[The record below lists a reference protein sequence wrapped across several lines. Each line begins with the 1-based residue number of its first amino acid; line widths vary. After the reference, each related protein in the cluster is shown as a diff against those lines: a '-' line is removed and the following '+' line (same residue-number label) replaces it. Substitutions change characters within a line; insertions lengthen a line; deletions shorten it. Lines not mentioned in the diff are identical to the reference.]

1 MEGEVVVV
9 VLRGLSLFR
18 LRSSIVLC
26 TGTRESPG
34 AGMSDPQRCMC
45 PLECEGCYL
54 YAEYGAGCQ
63 QTRRKADAGLPRMEQ
78 RCFLCA
84 PIRDQIR
91 NQELERRR
99 KAGKGKGSGS
109 SGEASVAQL
118 QFFVTILRREV
129 DDLRARV
136 TDLEGA
142 MQQS

>member
-1 MEGEVVVV
+1 MEGVEGEVVVV

-45 PLECEGCYL
+45 PLECDGCYL

-63 QTRRKADAGLPRMEQ
+63 QTRRKADAGLPRMDQ

-84 PIRDQIR
+84 PIRDA
-91 NQELERRR
+91 ELERRR
-99 KAGKGKGSGS
+99 KAGKGKGSES
-109 SGEASVAQL
+109 SGETSVAHL
-118 QFFVTILRREV
+118 EFIVDNTIV
-129 DDLRARV
+129 
-136 TDLEGA
+136 
-142 MQQS
+142 

>member
-1 MEGEVVVV
+1 MEGVEGEVVVV

-34 AGMSDPQRCMC
+34 AGMSDLQRCMC

-54 YAEYGAGCQ
+54 YAAYGAGCQ
-63 QTRRKADAGLPRMEQ
+63 QTRRKADAGLPRMDQ

-84 PIRDQIR
+84 PIRDE
-91 NQELERRR
+91 ELVRRR

-109 SGEASVAQL
+109 SGEASVAHL
-118 QFFVTILRREV
+118 QYLVTILRKEV
-129 DDLRARV
+129 EDLRARV